1 MKKQGS
7 QHFEDQDFKF
17 RIWQS
22 SKVKSGIFQI
32 YPFKCFEML
41 MKFNPSLLSKSMVT
55 EFTQSKW
62 YKTKYKLKSKRKGH
76 CSLNSK

>member
-7 QHFEDQDFKF
+7 QHFQDQDFKF
-17 RIWQS
+17 RIWQN

-41 MKFNPSLLSKSMVT
+41 MKFNPSLLCQEYGYWV
-55 EFTQSKW
+55 
-62 YKTKYKLKSKRKGH
+62 YTKQMIQNKI
-76 CSLNSK
+76 